1 MTCGGIAQLGEHLPC
16 TQGVKGSTPFTST
29 KSYELFRSFFY
40 LCAQCGL
47 QLDYESH
54 RKILCRSKAM
64 TFEQRIIKLNQI
76 NIGWINYY

>member
-1 MTCGGIAQLGEHLPC
+1 MPC

-29 KSYELFRSFFY
+29 KSYEVFRSFFY
-40 LCAQCGL
+40 LCVQCGL

-54 RKILCRSKAM
+54 RSKAM